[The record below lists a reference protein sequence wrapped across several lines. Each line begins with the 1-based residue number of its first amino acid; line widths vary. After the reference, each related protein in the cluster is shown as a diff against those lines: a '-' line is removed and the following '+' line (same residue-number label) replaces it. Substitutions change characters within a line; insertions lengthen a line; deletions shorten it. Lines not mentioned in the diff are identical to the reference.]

1 MKPKAMHLC
10 QVARL
15 EDPEISAEKREGRSL
30 QKPESLK
37 SAVNGEPREG
47 SLQESAVYG
56 FKKKSRQSRQSASTG
71 TPGVDDKKLIVMI
84 LTAGLYNKSHTSLS
98 HVASMALHIKQIALG
113 YHYRRLWSS
122 KDDSSS
128 DDDSETHVKAL
139 CTEIPQLRAHSKT
152 RHRNQALAL
161 AARVAILDGAAML
174 QASTPAMTVRTP
186 TTTAVIANKAYNI

>member
-1 MKPKAMHLC
+1 MWQVGRQKSQTGLLVTLAQMKSKAMHLC

-56 FKKKSRQSRQSASTG
+56 FKEKSRQSRQSTSTG
-71 TPGVDDKKLIVMI
+71 TPRVDDKRSIVMI

-113 YHYRRLWSS
+113 SGYHYSRLWSS

-139 CTEIPQLRAHSKT
+139 CYHGDSTVEGSFKDTSPQS
-152 RHRNQALAL
+152 
-161 AARVAILDGAAML
+161 G
-174 QASTPAMTVRTP
+174 SRTGR
-186 TTTAVIANKAYNI
+186 